1 MKIKKQTFQEDFSYL
16 FKPENQDFEIK
27 LDEYQLMEL
36 FTESNEVIK
45 YDINKINELCTMN
58 ENENVVVVNFF
69 CDTLDTETL
78 EKLQDEFDVFC
89 DTFANE
95 PLCMWCTTSQI
106 YNTKK
111 LYAEIFLAI

>member
-16 FKPENQDFEIK
+16 FKLENQDFEIK

-36 FTESNEVIK
+36 FNESNEILK
-45 YDINKINELCTMN
+45 HDISKTNELYAMN
-58 ENENVVVVNFF
+58 ENANVVIINFF

-78 EKLQDEFDVFC
+78 EKLQDKFDVIC
-89 DTFANE
+89 DDFSNE
-95 PLCMWCTTSQI
+95 PLCMWCTTSQV

>member
-16 FKPENQDFEIK
+16 FKPENLDFEIK

-36 FTESNEVIK
+36 FDESDEVLK
-45 YDINKINELCTMN
+45 YDINKTNELYTINENT
-58 ENENVVVVNFF
+58 NVVVVNFF

-89 DTFANE
+89 DNFTNE
-95 PLCMWCTTSQI
+95 PLCMWCTTSQV